1 VQAAAPI
8 LDSFLDAELARHDL
22 PPERM
27 ALVGFSQG
35 TMMSLFVAPRR
46 PFAIAGV
53 VGFSGALV
61 GAVLMSTEARSRPP
75 VLLVHGDADP
85 IVPYERMAQAATALD
100 AAGIAVE
107 TLTCPD
113 LPHSIDEA
121 GLQAGAE
128 FLVERLGT
136 TLAA

>member
-1 VQAAAPI
+1 
-8 LDSFLDAELARHDL
+8 
-22 PPERM
+22 
-27 ALVGFSQG
+27 
-35 TMMSLFVAPRR
+35 
-46 PFAIAGV
+46 V

-61 GAVLMSTEARSRPP
+61 GAELMSTEARSRPP